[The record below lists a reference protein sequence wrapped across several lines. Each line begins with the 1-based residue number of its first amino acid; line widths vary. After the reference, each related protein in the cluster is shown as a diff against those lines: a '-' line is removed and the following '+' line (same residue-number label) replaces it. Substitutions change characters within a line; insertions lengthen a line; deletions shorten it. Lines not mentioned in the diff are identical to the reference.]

1 MLDQTTA
8 WRARPAAT
16 RNGSREPVASPE
28 PPVWLTRAVLVSASL
43 VLLVLACASA
53 WLSFHAQVAY
63 VFSRNG
69 ERATQ
74 ARVWALLLDAGTAGV
89 SLLRLH
95 ETLHGRAGFAT
106 RVSLIGCIA
115 ASVTMNLLHAASRAP
130 GAYLVAA
137 VPPVMYAVFLEHL
150 LSNLR
155 SLLLPERKR
164 RTVWR
169 SAVLWINFPGLMWS
183 GRRGSLRRIAE
194 ERLDPPERDDRCA
207 GSSPRATGIQPAE
220 EERDAPVADSAAARR
235 TERPYRRGRGRGPGT
250 KRIAFENALVA
261 QVRGGDL
268 RLFSEDERERNA
280 AAYQAAA
287 SLPAPLSR
295 GAARRYVVQALHR
308 IGAPGSTC
316 GAAVHESDPE
326 TDS

>member
-1 MLDQTTA
+1 MSHQTTA

-16 RNGSREPVASPE
+16 RNGPRESAANPE
-28 PPVWLTRAVLVSASL
+28 PPLWLTRCVLVSASL
-43 VLLVLACASA
+43 VLLALACASA
-53 WLSFHAQVAY
+53 WLSYHAQVAY
-63 VFSRNG
+63 VLSRNG
-69 ERATQ
+69 EHAAQ

-95 ETLHGRAGFAT
+95 ETLHGRPGFAT
-106 RVSLIGCIA
+106 RVSLLGCIA
-115 ASVTMNLLHAASRAP
+115 ASVTMNLLHAASHTA
-130 GAYLVAA
+130 GAYMVAA

-155 SLLLPERKR
+155 SFLLPETRR

-169 SAVLWINFPGLMWS
+169 SVALWINFPGLMWS

-194 ERLDPPERDDRCA
+194 QRLTVPARDAQCA
-207 GSSPRATGIQPAE
+207 DSLQHAAADQPAE
-220 EERDAPVADSAAARR
+220 VEQDTPVVDSSDARWA
-235 TERPYRRGRGRGPGT
+235 ERPRRQGRGPGA

-287 SLPAPLSR
+287 SLPVPLSR
-295 GAARRYVVQALHR
+295 GAARRYVVQALRR
-308 IGAPGSTC
+308 IGPAASAC
-316 GAAVHESDPE
+316 GAAVPASDPE
-326 TDS
+326 IER

>member
-16 RNGSREPVASPE
+16 RNGPRESAASPA
-28 PPVWLTRAVLVSASL
+28 PPVWLTRGVLVSASL
-43 VLLVLACASA
+43 VLLALACASA
-53 WLSFHAQVAY
+53 WLSYHAQVAY
-63 VFSRNG
+63 VLSRNG
-69 ERATQ
+69 DHAAQ
-74 ARVWALLLDAGTAGV
+74 ARIWALLLDAGTAGV

-95 ETLHGRAGFAT
+95 ETLHGRPGFAT
-106 RVSLIGCIA
+106 RVSLLGCIT
-115 ASVTMNLLHAASRAP
+115 ASVTMNLLHAASRTP

-150 LSNLR
+150 LANLR
-155 SLLLPERKR
+155 DLLIVREER

-169 SAVLWINFPGLMWS
+169 SAALWINFPGLMWS
-183 GRRGSLRRIAE
+183 SQRGSLRRIAE
-194 ERLDPPERDDRCA
+194 GQLTAPGRNAPCDGRLSCAAANETAEDERN
-207 GSSPRATGIQPAE
+207 
-220 EERDAPVADSAAARR
+220 APVGSPDIGR
-235 TERPYRRGRGRGPGT
+235 TERPPRRGRGLGA

-261 QVRGGDL
+261 QVCGGDL

-295 GAARRYVVQALHR
+295 GAARRYVVQALPR
-308 IGAPGSTC
+308 IGTTHSTC
-316 GAAVHESDPE
+316 GAAVP
-326 TDS
+326 DSGLEVDS

>member
-1 MLDQTTA
+1 MSNQTTA
-8 WRARPAAT
+8 WQARRAAT
-16 RNGSREPVASPE
+16 RNGPRESAARPE
-28 PPVWLTRAVLVSASL
+28 PPVWLTRGVLVSASL
-43 VLLVLACASA
+43 VLLALACASA
-53 WLSFHAQVAY
+53 WLSYHAQVAY

-69 ERATQ
+69 EHAAQ

-95 ETLHGRAGFAT
+95 ETLHGRPGFAT
-106 RVSLIGCIA
+106 RVSLLGCIA
-115 ASVTMNLLHAASRAP
+115 ASVTMNLLHAAFHTPS
-130 GAYLVAA
+130 AYLVAA

-155 SLLLPERKR
+155 SLLLPEAKR
-164 RTVWR
+164 RTAWR
-169 SAVLWINFPGLMWS
+169 STALWINFPGLMWS

-194 ERLDPPERDDRCA
+194 ERLTAPARDARCA
-207 GSSPRATGIQPAE
+207 DSSPRAVGNQTAE
-220 EERDAPVADSAAARR
+220 EERDAPVADSPTIRR
-235 TERPYRRGRGRGPGT
+235 TERPSRRGRGPGA
-250 KRIAFENALVA
+250 KRIAFEKALVE

-268 RLFSEDERERNA
+268 RLFSDDERERNA

-308 IGAPGSTC
+308 IGPAGSTC
-316 GAAVHESDPE
+316 GAVMPESDPE
-326 TDS
+326 IEW